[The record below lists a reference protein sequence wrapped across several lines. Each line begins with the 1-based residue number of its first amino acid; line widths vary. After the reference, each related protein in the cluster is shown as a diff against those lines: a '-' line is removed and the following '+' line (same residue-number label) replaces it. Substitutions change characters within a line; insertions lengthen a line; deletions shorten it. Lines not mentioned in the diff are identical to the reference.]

1 MSLVYML
8 EFSALTPGKGE
19 QPQTEVSGL
28 HETLASRMA
37 QQKTPQ
43 EKKTVRIG
51 QTVPSQ
57 SVREFIEHREDPAAR
72 AERMG
77 LPGMIEDLR
86 ERLCQV
92 EATIR
97 IFKRL
102 EASKCR
108 GLANPARR
116 PSAWTTPR
124 RINQPSSSV

>member
-1 MSLVYML
+1 MSLLYML
-8 EFSALTPGKGE
+8 EFSVLTPEKGE
-19 QPQTEVSGL
+19 QPQMEGSGL
-28 HETLASRMA
+28 RETVASRMP
-37 QQKTPQ
+37 QGKTLQ
-43 EKKTVRIG
+43 EKRTGRIS
-51 QTVPSQ
+51 QIVPNE

-108 GLANPARR
+108 GLVHPSRR
-116 PSAWTTPR
+116 HPAWTTPR
-124 RINQPSSSV
+124 RINRPSSSV